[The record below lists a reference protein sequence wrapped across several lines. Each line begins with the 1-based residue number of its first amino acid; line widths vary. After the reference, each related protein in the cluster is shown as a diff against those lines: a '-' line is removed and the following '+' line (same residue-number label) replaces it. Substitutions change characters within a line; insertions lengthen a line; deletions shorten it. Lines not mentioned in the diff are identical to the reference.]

1 MRASSILV
9 PIPRADFD
17 PTEVAVPWRVLTEAG
32 FAVRFATP
40 DGTTGAADP
49 RMVTGNGLGPLK
61 LVLRADA
68 RGSDAYARLLDDPH
82 FNEPLTYEQMRAS
95 DFDGLHLPGGHA
107 AGMKECLE
115 SVEVHRLIGEF
126 FAHDKPVGAIC
137 HGVVAVCRSRTDD
150 GNSVLHGRRT
160 TALPEV
166 MELAAWRLT
175 RHWLGDYYRTYPMT
189 VQAEVTASLA
199 SPGDFLAGPR
209 SLFRDTPERLDRGF
223 VVRDGN
229 YVSAR
234 WPGDVHRY
242 TNELI
247 AVLSSV

>member
-1 MRASSILV
+1 MTSSILV

-32 FAVRFATP
+32 VAVRFATL
-40 DGTTGAADP
+40 DGTAGTADP
-49 RMVTGNGLGPLK
+49 RMVTGDGLGPFK
-61 LVLRADA
+61 LVLRANA
-68 RGSDAYARLLDDPH
+68 RGRDAYVRLLDDPH
-82 FNEPLTYEQMRAS
+82 FNEPLTYEQMYAS

-107 AGMKECLE
+107 AGMKEYLE
-115 SVEVHRLIGEF
+115 SIEVHRLIAEF

-137 HGVVAVCRSRTDD
+137 HGVVAACRSRAGD
-150 GNSVLHGRRT
+150 GVSVLHGRCT

-166 MELAAWRLT
+166 MELSAWHLT
-175 RHWLGDYYRTYPMT
+175 RHWLGDYYRTYATT

-209 SLFRDTPERLDRGF
+209 SLLRDAPGRLDRGF

-234 WPGDVHRY
+234 WPGDAHCY
-242 TNELI
+242 TSELLS
-247 AVLSSV
+247 VLSG

>member
-1 MRASSILV
+1 MTASILI
-9 PIPRADFD
+9 PIPRTDFD
-17 PTEVAVPWRVLTEAG
+17 PTEVAGPWQVLTEAG
-32 FAVRFATP
+32 VAVRFATL

-49 RMVTGNGLGPLK
+49 RMVTGDGLGPFK

-68 RGSDAYARLLDDPH
+68 RGRDAYARLLDDPH
-82 FNEPLTYEQMRAS
+82 FNEPLTYEQMKSS
-95 DFDGLHLPGGHA
+95 DFDALHLPGGHA
-107 AGMKECLE
+107 AGVKEYLE
-115 SVEVHRLIGEF
+115 SIEVHRMVAEN

-137 HGVVAVCRSRTDD
+137 HGVVAACRSRTGD
-150 GNSVLHGRRT
+150 GMSVLHGRRT
-160 TALPEV
+160 TALPEA

-175 RHWLGDYYRTYPMT
+175 RPWLGDYYRTYSTT

-209 SLFRDTPERLDRGF
+209 SLFRDAPQRLDRGF

-234 WPGDVHRY
+234 WPGDIYRY
-242 TNELI
+242 TSELL
-247 AVLSSV
+247 AVLKG

>member
-1 MRASSILV
+1 MTYSILV
-9 PIPRADFD
+9 PIPCTDFD

-40 DGTTGAADP
+40 DGTPGTADP

-61 LVLRADA
+61 LILRADA
-68 RGSDAYARLLDDPH
+68 RGRDAYARLLDDPH
-82 FNEPLTYEQMRAS
+82 FNEPLTYEQMNAA

-107 AGMKECLE
+107 AGMKEYLE
-115 SVEVHRLIGEF
+115 SVDVHRLIAEF
-126 FAHDKPVGAIC
+126 FARDRPVGAIC
-137 HGVVAVCRSRTDD
+137 HGVVAACRSRTGD
-150 GNSVLHGRRT
+150 GLSVLHGRRT

-166 MELAAWRLT
+166 MELSAWRLT

-199 SPGDFLAGPR
+199 SPGDFLAGPH
-209 SLFRDTPERLDRGF
+209 SLLRDAPQRLDRGF

-229 YVSAR
+229 YISAR
-234 WPGDVHRY
+234 WPGDAHRY
-242 TNELI
+242 TSELL
-247 AVLSSV
+247 AVLSG

>member
-1 MRASSILV
+1 MTYSILV

-32 FAVRFATP
+32 VAVRFATLN
-40 DGTTGAADP
+40 GTAGAADP

-68 RGSDAYARLLDDPH
+68 RGRHAYARLLDDPH
-82 FNEPLTYEQMRAS
+82 FNEPLTYEQMKAS

-107 AGMKECLE
+107 AGMKEYLE
-115 SVEVHRLIGEF
+115 SDEVHRLIAEF

-137 HGVVAVCRSRTDD
+137 HGVVAACRSRMGD
-150 GNSVLHGRRT
+150 GISVLHGRRS
-160 TALPEV
+160 TALPEA
-166 MELAAWRLT
+166 MELSAWRLT

-189 VQAEVTASLA
+189 VQSEVTASLA
-199 SPGDFLAGPR
+199 SPGDFLTGPR
-209 SLFRDTPERLDRGF
+209 SLLRDAPQRLDRGF

-229 YVSAR
+229 YISAR
-234 WPGDVHRY
+234 WPGDAHRY
-242 TNELI
+242 ASELL
-247 AVLSSV
+247 AVLSG

>member
-1 MRASSILV
+1 MTYSILV

-32 FAVRFATP
+32 VAVRFATL
-40 DGTTGAADP
+40 DGTAGTADP

-68 RGSDAYARLLDDPH
+68 RGRDAYARLLDDPH
-82 FNEPLTYEQMRAS
+82 FNEPLTYEQMKAS

-107 AGMKECLE
+107 SGMKEYLE
-115 SVEVHRLIGEF
+115 SVEVHRVIAKF
-126 FAHDKPVGAIC
+126 FVHEKPVGAIC
-137 HGVVAVCRSRTDD
+137 HGVVAACRSRT
-150 GNSVLHGRRT
+150 GNGASVLHGRRT

-166 MELAAWRLT
+166 MELSAWRLT
-175 RHWLGDYYRTYPMT
+175 RPWLGDYYRTYPMT

-209 SLFRDTPERLDRGF
+209 SLLRDAPQHLGRGF

-229 YVSAR
+229 YISAR
-234 WPGDVHRY
+234 WPGDAHRY
-242 TNELI
+242 TNELL
-247 AVLSSV
+247 AVLNS